1 MTKLHRIP
9 LLAAL
14 AFSFASLSSAAF
26 ADAPGDA
33 WDAAKKMLPGNAVW
47 VGGMNVATI
56 RGSTIFQ
63 QLYPKLLANAGEGKE
78 GLEMVKT
85 ECKIDVMDAIQGL
98 VVAADDA
105 NQVVLVISTK
115 GLDKSKINDCAQK
128 VAKKEKKDLTVGA
141 ADGQGIVEYSVKGE
155 NDHAFIAYLPKGVMV
170 IAPEGKDKAGLQK
183 WLAGKG
189 AAGQLASGIGKVN
202 TGAAL
207 WGVFGK
213 AQELEPGMNMKVGYG
228 QADLAAGNISCE
240 IHLALGSAKE
250 ATDAVAKANK
260 QLEDAKKGGNIP
272 PALAGV
278 VKSVKIQA
286 VGDEFQVKAQMAEKE
301 ALSIIGMA
309 MGGGG
314 Q

>member
-1 MTKLHRIP
+1 
-9 LLAAL
+9 L
-14 AFSFASLSSAAF
+14 AFSSASLLAGAAF

-33 WDAAKKMLPGNAVW
+33 WDAAKKMLPKNAIW

-63 QLYPKLLANAGEGKE
+63 QLYPKLLASAGEGKDDM
-78 GLEMVKT
+78 EMLKT
-85 ECKIDVMDAIQGL
+85 ECKIDVVDAIQGL
-98 VVAADDA
+98 VVAADDS
-105 NQVVLVISTK
+105 NKPVVVVSTK
-115 GLDKSKINDCAQK
+115 GLDKNKVNDCATK
-128 VAKKEKKDLTVGA
+128 VSKKKGKDLTIGA
-141 ADGQGIVEYSVKGE
+141 ADSQNIVEYSVKGE
-155 NDHAFIAYLPKGVMV
+155 SDHAFIAYLPKGVMV

-183 WLAGKG
+183 WLKGEG
-189 AAGQLASGIGKVN
+189 AAGQLAPGIAKVN
-202 TGAAL
+202 TNAAI
-207 WGVFGK
+207 WGVYSK

-228 QADLAAGNISCE
+228 QADFAAGNISGE
-240 IHLALGSAKE
+240 VHLQLGSAKE

-260 QLEDAKKGGNIP
+260 QLEDAKKSGNIP

-286 VGDEFQVKAQMAEKE
+286 QGDEFQVKAQMAEKE

-309 MGGGG
+309 MGGG